1 VGFLI
6 LILAVV
12 LGAVIQ
18 GAIGFGLALVVVLVL
33 TLVRPEVLPATVL
46 LVMVIMADRARG
58 VIGVTGLTCLL
69 SGLLVGTLGVVAL
82 LLLVPTGY
90 LSVLFGSLVLVAVR
104 ASSFSPK
111 VALHNRM
118 WVVGGVAS
126 AIMGTVAGIG
136 GPPLALIYQTKLL
149 RAADPSHPRSPCRS
163 GRYSRLW
170 LTSSLVGLALIT
182 SCSPW
187 SCSQY
192 SS

>member
-1 VGFLI
+1 
-6 LILAVV
+6 
-12 LGAVIQ
+12 
-18 GAIGFGLALVVVLVL
+18 
-33 TLVRPEVLPATVL
+33 
-46 LVMVIMADRARG
+46 MADRERG

-90 LSVLFGSLVLVAVR
+90 LSVLFGSLVLVAVL

-126 AIMGTVAGIG
+126 VIMGTVAGIG

-149 RAADPSHPRSPCRS
+149 RAADPSHPRSP
-163 GRYSRLW
+163 
-170 LTSSLVGLALIT
+170 
-182 SCSPW
+182 
-187 SCSQY
+187 
-192 SS
+192 